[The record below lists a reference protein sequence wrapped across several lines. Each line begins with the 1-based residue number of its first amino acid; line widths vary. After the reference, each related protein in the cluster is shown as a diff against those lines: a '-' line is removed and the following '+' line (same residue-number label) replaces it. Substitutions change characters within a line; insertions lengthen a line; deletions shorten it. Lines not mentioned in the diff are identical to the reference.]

1 MVNVGK
7 KPKVSVI
14 VVNYNGI
21 QFIDNC
27 LRSLLNQTYQN
38 YEIIM
43 PFEEHDIL
51 ISLHTP
57 YQVTKLL
64 GELYTNYFHNLYD
77 LPIVNARFFN
87 VFELGEVPGRYRN
100 VISNFFY

>member
-1 MVNVGK
+1 MVNVRK

-38 YEIIM
+38 YETIM
-43 PFEEHDIL
+43 PFEEHDIS
-51 ISLHTP
+51 ISLHTS

-77 LPIVNARFFN
+77 LSHYQCK
-87 VFELGEVPGRYRN
+87 VFQCLWTLRGTQKV
-100 VISNFFY
+100 